1 MDFSSLYYQTVS
13 YNSLSGVIR
22 GGTSGLTGAN
32 CRRILRFR
40 DTWDTLSAGGKEIRS
55 LLSRMAMTTGLG
67 LPQLLPS
74 VLELGDRVVIRIARK
89 CGSRNATSDS
99 TTDCSS

>member
-1 MDFSSLYYQTVS
+1 MDLSSLYYQTVS

-40 DTWDTLSAGGKEIRS
+40 DIWDMLWAGGKEIPS
-55 LLSRMAMTTGLG
+55 SWSRMAMTTGPG
-67 LPQLLPS
+67 LLKLRFSAVEP
-74 VLELGDRVVIRIARK
+74 EGRAAIRIATK
-89 CGSRNATSDS
+89 CGSRNVISGS
-99 TTDCSS
+99 TTDC